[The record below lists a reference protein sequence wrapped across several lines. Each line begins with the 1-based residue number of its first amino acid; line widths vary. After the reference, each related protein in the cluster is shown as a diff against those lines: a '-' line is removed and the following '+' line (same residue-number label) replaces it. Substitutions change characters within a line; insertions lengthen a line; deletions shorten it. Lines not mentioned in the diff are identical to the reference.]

1 MLKITYKHWKKDKT
15 LEVIGTLPSALN
27 NGSSERLV
35 VKLSNGL
42 YEDVLKNTI
51 ITIEEVDNDNI

>member
-51 ITIEEVDNDNI
+51 ITIEGS